1 MAKTGLPIEGDLTV
15 SICLLFILQS
25 ISSMKVMQFQGT
37 GKKAMPISLPP
48 VEHHDLTPSPDVPFA
63 IMKRKLMATND
74 ISEAKKIAAQM
85 KAYLEVRK
93 EKKNCLSGQINF
105 YPKQWQK
112 ENPRKLTKLLFR
124 LVTSSC
130 DGLFFI

>member
-1 MAKTGLPIEGDLTV
+1 
-15 SICLLFILQS
+15 
-25 ISSMKVMQFQGT
+25 MKVMQFQGK

-48 VEHHDLTPSPDVPFA
+48 VENYDLTPSPDVPFA

-93 EKKNCLSGQINF
+93 SHQARLISILRNGRRRIPENKKNYSLD
-105 YPKQWQK
+105 W
-112 ENPRKLTKLLFR
+112 
-124 LVTSSC
+124 
-130 DGLFFI
+130 